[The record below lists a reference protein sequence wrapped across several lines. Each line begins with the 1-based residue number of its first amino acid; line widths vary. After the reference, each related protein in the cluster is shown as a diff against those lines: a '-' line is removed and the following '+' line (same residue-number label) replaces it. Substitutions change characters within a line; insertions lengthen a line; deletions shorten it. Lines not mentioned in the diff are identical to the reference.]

1 MDPIGG
7 GVLVAVAATL
17 WIAYL
22 LPSWLRRRQYLAT
35 ERNAVRLQQTLRILA
50 ETAEAPEE
58 VRVGV
63 TARDVAA
70 QERILHEHELAARL
84 EAQAA
89 ENLAI
94 AERIAAE
101 EAAAAAE
108 RELAARAERAAAER
122 AAAERAAAE
131 RAAAERAAAL
141 RTASRAVE
149 TDAAAVPGTS
159 ATPLTAGRAVA
170 DRRSLRRRRAM
181 CSLLLLA
188 SLIAVVAG
196 LIVLAFG
203 GTALLAIGG
212 AGGILTAMTGLVVL
226 ARRRPAPTVATL
238 APLPVA
244 EPFEPIDVEE
254 SPAEDAPGWTP
265 QPLPKPLHLSRGTI
279 AASVMASIAEAEQL
293 KRATHEAELAE
304 RAERMEPQVPVLRP
318 PAASAEQDPMPAAGD
333 AATRR
338 QAASASEPANP
349 YARMGIVEGAEPGMG
364 DLDQVLRRRRTAV

>member
-58 VRVGV
+58 VRTGV
-63 TARDVAA
+63 TAREVAA

-101 EAAAAAE
+101 EAAAAAA
-108 RELAARAERAAAER
+108 RELAAQAERIAAAER
-122 AAAERAAAE
+122 AAAERAEAERRQAE
-131 RAAAERAAAL
+131 RASGA
-141 RTASRAVE
+141 
-149 TDAAAVPGTS
+149 DAAAAHRAS
-159 ATPLTAGRAVA
+159 TPVAPNAAARRA
-170 DRRSLRRRRAM
+170 RRRRRAM

-188 SLIAVVAG
+188 SLLAVVVGVVVLALGGTG
-196 LIVLAFG
+196 LI
-203 GTALLAIGG
+203 ALGGG
-212 AGGILTAMTGLVVL
+212 AGIVTAMTGLVVL
-226 ARRRPAPTVATL
+226 ARRRPVPVAVATV
-238 APLPVA
+238 PVPAA

-254 SPAEDAPGWTP
+254 ADAPEGAGWTP

-293 KRATHEAELAE
+293 KRAASDAELAE

-318 PAASAEQDPMPAAGD
+318 PAASVDQAPTQAAGD
-333 AATRR
+333 AGTRR

>member
-1 MDPIGG
+1 MDAIGG

-50 ETAEAPEE
+50 ETAETPGE
-58 VRVGV
+58 VRLGM

-108 RELAARAERAAAER
+108 RELAERAARAEAEAFRALHVAAAR
-122 AAAERAAAE
+122 H
-131 RAAAERAAAL
+131 
-141 RTASRAVE
+141 
-149 TDAAAVPGTS
+149 GTNPS
-159 ATPLTAGRAVA
+159 GGLT
-170 DRRSLRRRRAM
+170 RRGLRRRRAL

-188 SLIAVVAG
+188 SLLAAMVG
-196 LIVLAFG
+196 LIAMPFG
-203 GTALLAIGG
+203 ASPLVAAGG
-212 AGGILTAMTGLVVL
+212 ATGILVAMTGLVVL
-226 ARRRPAPTVATL
+226 ARRRPIPVRAAAPTVARPE
-238 APLPVA
+238 AQ
-244 EPFEPIDVEE
+244 PFEPIDDIEVAGEEAPVE
-254 SPAEDAPGWTP
+254 GWTP
-265 QPLPKPLHLSRGTI
+265 RPLPKPLHLSRGTI
-279 AASVMASIAEAEQL
+279 AASAMASIAEAEQL
-293 KRATHEAELAE
+293 KRTAAEAELAE
-304 RAERMEPQVPVLRP
+304 RAERLEPQVPVLRP
-318 PAASAEQDPMPAAGD
+318 SAASVAPAATEMSARVDGPAVTTASE
-333 AATRR
+333 
-338 QAASASEPANP
+338 SASP
-349 YARMGIVEGAEPGMG
+349 YARMGIVDPAEPGIS

>member
-22 LPSWLRRRQYLAT
+22 LPSWLRRRQYLST

-63 TARDVAA
+63 TAREVAA

-89 ENLAI
+89 ENRAI
-94 AERIAAE
+94 AERLAAE

-108 RELAARAERAAAER
+108 RELEARAERAAAER
-122 AAAERAAAE
+122 AAAERAAA
-131 RAAAERAAAL
+131 AAARATRGHDAG
-141 RTASRAVE
+141 SRA
-149 TDAAAVPGTS
+149 T
-159 ATPLTAGRAVA
+159 RA
-170 DRRSLRRRRAM
+170 RRSRRRRRAA
-181 CSLLLLA
+181 CTLLLLA
-188 SLIAVVAG
+188 SLMTVPIGVIVVAG
-196 LIVLAFG
+196 GGSVTVVLAG
-203 GTALLAIGG
+203 V
-212 AGGILTAMTGLVVL
+212 GGIAAAMTGLVALGRAASAPV
-226 ARRRPAPTVATL
+226 AVVPAP
-238 APLPVA
+238 PRVA
-244 EPFEPIDVEE
+244 EPFEPIEVETE
-254 SPAEDAPGWTP
+254 PAEGGEGWTP
-265 QPLPKPLHLSRGTI
+265 HPLPKPLHLSRGTI

-293 KRATHEAELAE
+293 KRAAADAELAE
-304 RAERMEPQVPVLRP
+304 RAVRMEPKVPVLRP
-318 PAASAEQDPMPAAGD
+318 PAASADQAPTQAAGD

-338 QAASASEPANP
+338 PAASASEPENP
-349 YARMGIVEGAEPGMG
+349 YARMGIVEGAEPGLG

>member
-1 MDPIGG
+1 MDAIGG

-50 ETAEAPEE
+50 ETSETPEE
-58 VRVGV
+58 VRVEM
-63 TARDVAA
+63 TTRDVAA

-108 RELAARAERAAAER
+108 RERELAERSERAARAAA
-122 AAAERAAAE
+122 
-131 RAAAERAAAL
+131 
-141 RTASRAVE
+141 TAPVPVVPAVP
-149 TDAAAVPGTS
+149 DAASP
-159 ATPLTAGRAVA
+159 ATARGLT
-170 DRRSLRRRRAM
+170 RRGLRRRRAL
-181 CSLLLLA
+181 CSLTLLA
-188 SLIAVVAG
+188 SLLAVVIG
-196 LIVLAFG
+196 LVVLAFG
-203 GTALLAIGG
+203 GTAYVALGG
-212 AGGILTAMTGLVVL
+212 AAGIVGALTGLVVL
-226 ARRRPAPTVATL
+226 ARRRPVAVAAPAVPSA
-238 APLPVA
+238 APPVA

-254 SPAEDAPGWTP
+254 EPAASAGWTP

-293 KRATHEAELAE
+293 KRAAAEAELAE
-304 RAERMEPQVPVLRP
+304 RAGRMEPQVPVLRAPATSAAPAP
-318 PAASAEQDPMPAAGD
+318 PQGVRAEPTTAADP
-333 AATRR
+333 
-338 QAASASEPANP
+338 SNP
-349 YARMGIVEGAEPGMG
+349 YARMGIVDAAEPGIG
-364 DLDQVLRRRRTAV
+364 DLDLVLRRRRTAV